1 MSIRQHALLVVASAA
16 VGLGLTLAPT
26 ASAAGQHQSGEVSVQ
41 ASCNWPYVCF
51 YKGSTKTGQFKDVT
65 SGYQDLRSSRG
76 ATKVVNTRNDDAVLL
91 RRASGGP
98 LCILPNYTVDL
109 RPWGTVT
116 GIRILN
122 TSTC

>member
-1 MSIRQHALLVVASAA
+1 MSVRKHALLAVATAA
-16 VGLGLTLAPT
+16 VALGMTITPT
-26 ASAAGQHQSGEVSVQ
+26 ASAAGQQQSGEVSAQ

-65 SGYQDLRSSRG
+65 SGYQDLQGSRG

-109 RPWGTVT
+109 RPYGTVT

-122 TSTC
+122 TATC